1 MGVLLLTPLPARQAC
16 QFHATSQ
23 PKVNAKIMSEPIH
36 TPVLVKET
44 LDLLNLRADSNV
56 VDCTLGLGGHAKEI
70 LKKIGKKGKLMAF
83 DQDEENL
90 AKAKLNLRSQIS
102 DLRNVTFVHSNF
114 ENLKSEI
121 RSQKFGSPDAILFD
135 LGLSSP
141 HVDIPERGF
150 SFNYDGPL
158 DMRYDRSQNLTA
170 EKVVNTYSEKDLADI
185 IYKYGEERRSR
196 VIAKK
201 IVHVRKEKPITS
213 TLQLVR
219 VIASTMKR
227 KQKIHP
233 ATRTFQALRIY
244 VNRELEVLE
253 NALHQAVE
261 VIAPKGRIAVISYHS
276 LEDRIVKNI
285 FRYYTKDC
293 ICPKELPICQCDFQ
307 KKLYLL
313 TKRPIIPVGIEVQ
326 KNPRARSAKLRVAER
341 L

>member
-1 MGVLLLTPLPARQAC
+1 MQKT
-16 QFHATSQ
+16 
-23 PKVNAKIMSEPIH
+23 EH
-36 TPVLVKET
+36 TPVLVNEVI
-44 LDLLNLRADSNV
+44 DLLNLRAGMNV
-56 VDCTLGLGGHAKEI
+56 VDCTLGLGGHSEVI

-83 DQDEENL
+83 EQDEENL
-90 AKAKLNLRSQIS
+90 KRAKANLKKFGKQVIFVHDNFENLKSQIS
-102 DLRNVTFVHSNF
+102 DLR
-114 ENLKSEI
+114 
-121 RSQKFGSPDAILFD
+121 FGNPDAILFD

-158 DMRYDRSQNLTA
+158 DMRYDQSQNLTA

-185 IYKYGEERRSR
+185 IYQFGEERRSR

-201 IVHVRKEKPITS
+201 IVHVRKKKPITS

-219 VIASTMKR
+219 VIASTLR
-227 KQKIHP
+227 QKQKIHP

-253 NALHQAVE
+253 NALHQAIDVL
-261 VIAPKGRIAVISYHS
+261 APKGRIAVISYHS

-285 FRYYTKDC
+285 FRYYTKNC

-313 TKRPIIPVGIEVQ
+313 TKRPIIPSGIEVQ
-326 KNPRARSAKLRVAER
+326 KNPRSRSAKLRVAER

>member
-1 MGVLLLTPLPARQAC
+1 MSHVNM
-16 QFHATSQ
+16 
-23 PKVNAKIMSEPIH
+23 PKQEH
-36 TPVLVKET
+36 TPVLVNEVI
-44 LDLLNLRADSNV
+44 DLLNLRAGNKV
-56 VDCTLGLGGHAKEI
+56 VDCTLGLGGHSEAI

-83 DQDEENL
+83 DEDEENL
-90 AKAKLNLRSQIS
+90 KKAKENLKKFKKQVTFVHDNFENLRFQIS
-102 DLRNVTFVHSNF
+102 DLKF
-114 ENLKSEI
+114 E
-121 RSQKFGSPDAILFD
+121 RPDAILFD

-150 SFNYDGPL
+150 SFHHDGPL
-158 DMRYDRSQNLTA
+158 DMRYDQSQNLTA
-170 EKVVNTYSEKDLADI
+170 ERVVNTYSEKDLADI
-185 IYKYGEERRSR
+185 IYQYGEERRSR

-201 IVHVRKEKPITS
+201 IVHVRKQKPITS

-219 VIASTMKR
+219 VIASTLKS

-253 NALHQAVE
+253 SALHQAIDVLK
-261 VIAPKGRIAVISYHS
+261 PKGRIAVISYHS

-313 TKRPIIPVGIEVQ
+313 TKRPIIPSGIEVQ
-326 KNPRARSAKLRVAER
+326 KNPRSRSAKMRVAER

>member
-1 MGVLLLTPLPARQAC
+1 MA
-16 QFHATSQ
+16 
-23 PKVNAKIMSEPIH
+23 
-36 TPVLVKET
+36 
-44 LDLLNLRADSNV
+44 
-56 VDCTLGLGGHAKEI
+56 I
-70 LKKIGKKGKLMAF
+70 LEKIGPKGKLMGF
-83 DQDEENL
+83 DMDANNL
-90 AKAKLNLRSQIS
+90 AKAKKRIKDSGFGIKNFIP
-102 DLRNVTFVHSNF
+102 VHSNF

-121 RSQKFGSPDAILFD
+121 EKHKFPAPDTILFD

-150 SFNYDGPL
+150 SFHHDGPL
-158 DMRYDRSQNLTA
+158 DMRYDKSQKLTA
-170 EKVVNTYSEKDLADI
+170 EKVVNTYNEKDLADI
-185 IYKYGEERRSR
+185 IYQYGEERRSR

-201 IVHVRKEKPITS
+201 IIHVRKNKPITS

-219 VIASTMKR
+219 VIASTLKS

-253 NALHQAVE
+253 TALHQAVD
-261 VIAPKGRIAVISYHS
+261 VCKKGGRIAVISYHS

-293 ICPKELPICQCDFQ
+293 ICPKELPVCQCNFE

-313 TKRPIIPVGIEVQ
+313 TKRPIIPTGIEVE
-326 KNPRARSAKLRVAER
+326 KNPRSRSAKLRVAER

>member
-1 MGVLLLTPLPARQAC
+1 
-16 QFHATSQ
+16 
-23 PKVNAKIMSEPIH
+23 MSEPIH
-36 TPVLVKET
+36 TPVLVNEVI
-44 LDLLNLRADSNV
+44 DLLNLRAGNKV
-56 VDCTLGLGGHAKEI
+56 VDCTLGLGGHSKEI

-83 DQDEENL
+83 DEDEENL
-90 AKAKLNLRSQIS
+90 KRAKKNLKDFGKQVIFIHDNFENLRSQIS
-102 DLRNVTFVHSNF
+102 DLR
-114 ENLKSEI
+114 
-121 RSQKFGSPDAILFD
+121 FGAPDAILFD

-141 HVDIPERGF
+141 HVDIAERGF
-150 SFNYDGPL
+150 SFHHDGPL
-158 DMRYDRSQNLTA
+158 DMRYDQSQNLTA

-201 IVHVRKEKPITS
+201 IVHIRKKKPITS

-219 VIASTMKR
+219 VIASTLKQ

-253 NALHQAVE
+253 SALHQAIE
-261 VIAPKGRIAVISYHS
+261 VLKPKGRIAVISYHS
-276 LEDRIVKNI
+276 LEDRIVKNT
-285 FRYYTKDC
+285 FRYYTQDC
-293 ICPKELPICQCDFQ
+293 ICSKELPVCQCNFQ

-313 TKRPIIPVGIEVQ
+313 TKRPIIPTGIEVAR
-326 KNPRARSAKLRVAER
+326 NPRSRSAKLRAAER